1 MTNDPNGD
9 ALVQATELLRQHTD
23 AGWTAVSADILHRAL
38 RAFRPS
44 DPVRGRHEFGDFF
57 VASDVVVARLCRA
70 IDAVPDAAAV
80 RITCSTDDHQQLD
93 AVTIQIIAAY
103 GTHLLTLAGQVHIAA
118 ARTLAAILGNLAPS
132 DADIHTHVHIGD
144 ITDHPATS
152 RDIHGD
158 GG

>member
-1 MTNDPNGD
+1 VTNDQNGGYD

-23 AGWTAVSADILHRAL
+23 AGWTAISADILRRAL

-44 DPVRGRHEFGDFF
+44 DPVRGHHELGDFF
-57 VASDVVVARLCRA
+57 VAGDVVVARLCRA
-70 IDAVPDAAAV
+70 VDAVPDATAV

-103 GTHLLTLAGQVHIAA
+103 GAHLLALAGQVHTAA
-118 ARTLAAILGNLAPS
+118 AHALVAVLGNLAPS

-144 ITDHPATS
+144 ITDDH
-152 RDIHGD
+152 REVL
-158 GG
+158 